1 MDDTIYIFGHKN
13 PDADAICAPLAYA
26 HLKNQLGDH
35 RYVAARC
42 GNSNPRI
49 DTILQRFNT
58 PLPVFISDI
67 YPRIADTMV
76 KKVHSVFQND
86 TCYKALKIIDQYD
99 VRSVPIINQR
109 RQIKGLLSIF
119 QLGDFFMPKLSD
131 ERRMRLVR
139 SSLSSIA
146 ESLEGHIHHI
156 DDSGKIHQVE
166 ELYVRICAMSTES
179 FGTRSQNVIP
189 ANQSIV
195 VVGNREDIQE
205 KAILMGIRLLV
216 ITGDSVINP
225 DIIKMAKENRVSVI
239 SSPLDTATTSWV
251 IRTATVV
258 ETVSLK
264 EVCCFSPLERL
275 DQVRKKVTASDSI
288 SYPVVDSK
296 GRLVGMFSKSD
307 LLKPVSK
314 KIVMIDHNELSQAV
328 DGAETAEII
337 EVIDHHRLG
346 NPPSESPI
354 YFKNLPWGSSC
365 SIIADMYRK
374 QNVRPTESVAGLM
387 MSGIISDTL
396 LLQSPTTTDKDCE
409 LLLWLED
416 YANTSSKELAEL
428 IFSSG
433 SIILSANP
441 EKVIE
446 TDCKQYQQG
455 DLQYSAAQ
463 IEEIGFDTFNQNRTP
478 ILQALEKYRTTHQLY
493 FSALLVTDINR
504 QDSLLVICGD
514 PAVSQNIKY
523 PTTDWDQIFYLK
535 SIVSRKKQLIP
546 YLTNLIKTINA

>member
-26 HLKNQLGDH
+26 HLKNQLGDN

-67 YPRIADTMV
+67 YPRIVDTMV
-76 KKVHSVFQND
+76 KNVHSVLQND
-86 TCYKALKIIDQYD
+86 TCYKALKIIDQND
-99 VRSVPIINQR
+99 VRSLPVINKKNEV
-109 RQIKGLLSIF
+109 KGLLSIF
-119 QLGDFFMPKLSD
+119 QLGEFFMPKLSD

-139 SSLSSIA
+139 SSISSIA
-146 ESLEGHIHHI
+146 ESLEGEIHHI
-156 DDSGKIHQVE
+156 ENLNKIYQIKD
-166 ELYVRICAMSTES
+166 LYVRICAMSTDS
-179 FGTRSQNVIP
+179 FGGNSHNTIP
-189 ANQSIV
+189 AKQSII
-195 VVGNREDIQE
+195 VVGNREDIQV
-205 KAILMGIRLLV
+205 KAIRMGVRLLV
-216 ITGDSVINP
+216 ITGGFRVNP
-225 DIIKMAKENRVSVI
+225 DIIEMAKKNEVSVI
-239 SSPLDTATTSWV
+239 SSPHDTATTSWV

-258 ETVSLK
+258 ETISSK
-264 EVCCFSPLERL
+264 EVKCFSPLERL
-275 DQVRKKVTASDSI
+275 DQVRKKVTAIDSI
-288 SYPVVDSK
+288 SYPVIDSNGK
-296 GRLVGMFSKSD
+296 LVGMFSKSD

-314 KIVMIDHNELSQAV
+314 KIVMIDHNELGQAV

-346 NPPSESPI
+346 NPPSEYPI

-365 SIIADMYRK
+365 SIVADMYRK
-374 QNVRPTESVAGLM
+374 QNIRPTESVAGLM

-396 LLQSPTTTDKDCE
+396 FLQSPTTTEIDCE

-416 YANTSSKELAEL
+416 YAKVSSKDLADL

-433 SIILSANP
+433 SIILSASP
-441 EKVIE
+441 DKVVE

-455 DLQYSAAQ
+455 DLKYSAAQ
-463 IEEIGFDTFNQNRTP
+463 IEEIGFDNFNENCVD
-478 ILQALEKYRTTHQLY
+478 LLEALEKYRSHHQLY

-504 QDSLLVICGD
+504 QDSLLVISGD
-514 PAVSQNIKY
+514 SIVSQNIKY
-523 PTTDWDQIFYLK
+523 PTTDIDNIFYLK
-535 SIVSRKKQLIP
+535 NIVSRKKQLIP
-546 YLTNLIKTINA
+546 YLTTLIKTIDA

>member
-1 MDDTIYIFGHKN
+1 MKDVIYIFGHKN
-13 PDADAICAPLAYA
+13 PDADAICAPIAYA
-26 HLKNQLGDH
+26 YLKNKLGDH

-49 DTILQRFNT
+49 DAILQRFRT

-67 YPRIADTMV
+67 YPRIVDTMV
-76 KKVHSVFQND
+76 KNVHSVLQDD
-86 TCYKALKIIDQYD
+86 TCYKALKIIDQHD
-99 VRSVPIINQR
+99 VRSVPVINQKKE
-109 RQIKGLLSIF
+109 INGLLSIF
-119 QLGDFFMPKLSD
+119 QLGEFFMPKLSE

-146 ESLEGHIHHI
+146 ESLEGEIHYI
-156 DDSGKIHQVE
+156 NNPDKMYRIE
-166 ELYVRICAMSTES
+166 ELYVRICAMSTDS
-179 FGTRSQNVIP
+179 FGENSHNTIP
-189 ANQSIV
+189 AKQSII

-205 KAILMGIRLLV
+205 KAIRMGVRLLV
-216 ITGDSVINP
+216 ITGGFTIKSN
-225 DIIKMAKENRVSVI
+225 IIDMAKENEVSII
-239 SSPLDTATTSWV
+239 SSPHDTATTSWV

-258 ETVSLK
+258 NTISSK
-264 EVCCFSPLERL
+264 EVTCFSPLERL
-275 DQVRKKVTASDSI
+275 DQVRKKVTTIDSI
-288 SYPVVDSK
+288 SYPVIDSK
-296 GRLVGMFSKSD
+296 GTLVGMFSKSD

-314 KIVMIDHNELSQAV
+314 KIVMIDHNELGQAV

-346 NPPSESPI
+346 NPPSEYPI

-365 SIIADMYRK
+365 SIVADMYQK
-374 QNVRPTESVAGLM
+374 QNVRPSESVAGLM

-396 LLQSPTTTDKDCE
+396 FLQSPTTTEKDCE

-416 YANTSSKELAEL
+416 YAKISSKDLAEL

-433 SIILSANP
+433 SIILSASP

-446 TDCKQYQQG
+446 SDCKQYQEG
-455 DLQYSAAQ
+455 DLKYSAAQ
-463 IEEIGFDTFNQNRTP
+463 IEEIGFDNFNKNRT
-478 ILQALEKYRTTHQLY
+478 LLVDALEKYRTHHQLY

-514 PAVSQNIKY
+514 PSVSQNIKY
-523 PTTDWDQIFYLK
+523 PSTDADHIFYLK
-535 SIVSRKKQLIP
+535 NIVSRKKQLIP
-546 YLTNLIKTINA
+546 YLTSLIKSIDA